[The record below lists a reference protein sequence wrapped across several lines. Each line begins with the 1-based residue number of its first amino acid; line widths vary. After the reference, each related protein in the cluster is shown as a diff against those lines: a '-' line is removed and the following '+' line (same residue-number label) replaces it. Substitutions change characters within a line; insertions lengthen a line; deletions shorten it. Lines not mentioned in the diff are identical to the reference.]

1 MATAATTAPAP
12 LVTTSFDAVLA
23 FAKLHRDQ
31 FVALVDSIQDE
42 PVPIHI
48 KESWKKNEGA
58 ARSAFCDYIATRIRA
73 EAGLPDSVKD
83 KLIELIHPSL
93 VDDLLK
99 RLQPLLGSEEKAT
112 RTIRIHKVTGEGFLL
127 LDSAEP
133 SAEVQ
138 REFHVFKLVIG
149 KRKDFNDDR
158 IFKFKLDGTMYRRT
172 MDQGIYATLAPTFTV
187 AQSP

>member
-1 MATAATTAPAP
+1 MATAAAATP

-42 PVPIHI
+42 PVPIQI
-48 KESWKKNEGA
+48 KETWKKKDSA
-58 ARSAFCDYIATRIRA
+58 PRDAFCEYIATRIRA
-73 EAGLPDSVKD
+73 EAGLPDRVKD

-93 VDDLLK
+93 VEDLLK
-99 RLQPLLGSEEKAT
+99 GLRPSHGSEEKAI
-112 RTIRIHKVTGEGFLL
+112 RKIRIHKVTGEGFLL
-127 LDSAEP
+127 LDSAES
-133 SAEVQ
+133 SAEVD

-149 KRKDFNDDR
+149 KRKDFNDDK

-172 MDQGIYATLAPTFTV
+172 LDQATYATLAPTFAAV
-187 AQSP
+187 QSP